1 MFKKTLI
8 IISLLSA
15 SYLTGC
21 ASPPTAP
28 ADKNTTG
35 KEVAPV
41 ADSATAARSFGEY
54 KAQGFL
60 TDYSK
65 ISKTKDDTGSYKYVD
80 STADFGKY
88 NKLLVDRIKI
98 FFKDDSEYKG
108 IDPDELKALTDYFYE
123 AINKAV
129 GDTYPMV
136 KEVGPDVLRMR
147 VAITDLVP
155 NNTSASVTTLLV
167 PFLWLGDASTGV
179 AKGDAGGT
187 AFTGQATVELEVLD
201 SVSSK
206 QLGAHIE
213 TETGQKYNYA
223 HGIAEGVKGY
233 IHAYSKWAYTK
244 KAMDD
249 WAQLLRKRLD
259 EVHGINRQKT
269 VLP

>member
-1 MFKKTLI
+1 MLKKILI
-8 IISLLSA
+8 LILLLSA

-21 ASPPTAP
+21 ASHQTGT

-35 KEVAPV
+35 KEAAAV
-41 ADSATAARSFGEY
+41 ADPAAAALLFGDY
-54 KAQGFL
+54 QAQGFL
-60 TDYSK
+60 SDYSK
-65 ISKTKDDTGSYKYVD
+65 ITKTTDDTGSYTYVD
-80 STADFGKY
+80 STVDFSKY

-98 FFKDDSEYKG
+98 FFKDDSDYKG
-108 IDPDELKALTDYFYE
+108 IDPDELKVLTDYFYE

-136 KEVGPDVLRMR
+136 KEVGPDVLRLR

-155 NNTSASVTTLLV
+155 NNTAASVTTLLV
-167 PFLWLGDASTGV
+167 PFLWIGDAGSGV
-179 AKGDAGGT
+179 ATGDAGGT
-187 AFTGQATVELEVLD
+187 IFTGQATVELEVLD

-223 HGIAEGVKGY
+223 HGVAEGVKGY
-233 IHAYSKWAYTK
+233 INSYSKWAYTK

-249 WAQLLRKRLD
+249 WAHLVRVRLD
-259 EVHGINRQKT
+259 EVHGIAAKK
-269 VLP
+269 

>member
-21 ASPPTAP
+21 ASAPTTSV
-28 ADKNTTG
+28 DKDITG
-35 KEVAPV
+35 KEAAAVAAP
-41 ADSATAARSFGEY
+41 AKEALSFDDY

-65 ISKTKDDTGSYKYVD
+65 ISKIKGDSGSYRYVD
-80 STADFGKY
+80 STVDFNKY
-88 NKLLVDRIKI
+88 NKLLVDRIKL

-108 IDPDELKALTDYFYE
+108 IDPDELKTLTDYFYE
-123 AINKAV
+123 AINKAM

-136 KEVGPDVLRMR
+136 TEVGPDVLRLR
-147 VAITDLVP
+147 IAVTDLVP
-155 NNTSASVTTLLV
+155 NNVAASVTTLLV
-167 PFLWLGDASTGV
+167 PFLWVADAGTGV
-179 AKGDAGGT
+179 ATGDAGGT
-187 AFTGQATVELEVLD
+187 VFTGQATLELEVLD

-206 QLGAHIE
+206 QLGARIE

-223 HGIAEGVKGY
+223 HGIATGVKGY
-233 IHAYSKWAYTK
+233 IHSYSKWAYTK

-259 EVHGINRQKT
+259 EFHGIKAKE
-269 VLP
+269 